1 MFGDAPTPAV
11 PPVAFASAVRDGW
24 AASLL
29 LEEAAM
35 AAAGLSTAVGEI
47 AARAAVVALA
57 GVPLAASC
65 GLSVGTL
72 LA

>member
-1 MFGDAPTPAV
+1 MFGEAPTPAV
-11 PPVAFASAVRDGW
+11 PPVPFASAVRDGW

-29 LEEAAM
+29 LEEAAI
-35 AAAGLSTAVGEI
+35 AAAGLSTAVGEV
-47 AARAAVVALA
+47 AAGAAATA
-57 GVPLAASC
+57 RDGAPLAASC